1 MTLTVNDLPALSRT
15 RHMVD
20 GGELRRVRERA
31 GLTQGEIAE
40 VCGVTISCVSRW
52 EQGEIAPCSAN
63 ARQLSDIIAVLER
76 AS

>member
-1 MTLTVNDLPALSRT
+1 MTLTLNDLPALSRT

-40 VCGVTISCVSRW
+40 VCGVTKSAVSRW
-52 EQGEIAPCSAN
+52 EAGEIAPCSAN
-63 ARQLSDIIAVLER
+63 ARSLTDIICVLER

>member
-1 MTLTVNDLPALSRT
+1 MPLTASDLPALSRT

-31 GLTQGEIAE
+31 ALTQGEIAE
-40 VCGVTISCVSRW
+40 VCGVSVSCVSRW
-52 EQGEIAPCSAN
+52 ESGEILPRSTN
-63 ARQLSDIIAVLER
+63 ARALSDIIAVLER